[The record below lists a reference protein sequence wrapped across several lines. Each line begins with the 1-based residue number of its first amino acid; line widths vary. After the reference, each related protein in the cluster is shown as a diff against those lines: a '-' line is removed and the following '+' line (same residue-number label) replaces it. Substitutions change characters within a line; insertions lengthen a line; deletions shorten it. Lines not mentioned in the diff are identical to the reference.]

1 MDTNTTDLVSSFSKH
16 QPAVY
21 AYFRRMGAQ
30 PADAADLAQATFLEA
45 LRGIERFRGEST
57 VRTWLLG
64 IARNVFRGWLR
75 SRRVEV
81 ELTESNHPD
90 SDDESDDIAVRAV
103 LDQLRTA
110 DREIL
115 VFFYAEGL
123 HSKEIAAMLG
133 ISDTAVRQ
141 RIARAADA
149 FRELWRSS

>member
-1 MDTNTTDLVSSFSKH
+1 MDTNATDLVSSFGRH
-16 QPAVY
+16 QAAVY
-21 AYFRRMGAQ
+21 GYFRRMGAQ

-75 SRRVEV
+75 SKRIET
-81 ELTESNHPD
+81 ELTERNHPQLE
-90 SDDESDDIAVRAV
+90 DESDDVAVRAV

-115 VFFYAEGL
+115 VLRYSEGL
-123 HSKEIAAMLG
+123 HSKEIAAIVGM
-133 ISDTAVRQ
+133 SDDAVRQ

>member
-1 MDTNTTDLVSSFSKH
+1 MENKNTDLVSSFSQH
-16 QPAVY
+16 QSAVY

-64 IARNVFRGWLR
+64 IARNVFRGWIR
-75 SRRVEV
+75 SKRVEV
-81 ELTESNHPD
+81 EITEEQHPTA
-90 SDDESDDIAVRAV
+90 DDESDDADVRFV
-103 LDQLRTA
+103 LSQLRMA

-115 VFFYAEGL
+115 VLRYSEGL
-123 HSKEIAAMLG
+123 HSKEIAAILG
-133 ISDTAVRQ
+133 MSDDAVRQ